1 MHVRR
6 HSCAISDAG
15 IRFPSLASETPIAE
29 AARFTPGR
37 FQLGPIRSLPA
48 ELIHTQSSGSS
59 RGIVGKITLRG
70 SSRGSGLMSIL
81 NSILGQVSGDAT
93 VQNLASKVGLSPEQ
107 AEQAIAA
114 LGQAHAQEGDTVQ
127 TAAQDTGLPADKLSQ
142 IVQHLGAKGL

>member
-1 MHVRR
+1 
-6 HSCAISDAG
+6 
-15 IRFPSLASETPIAE
+15 
-29 AARFTPGR
+29 
-37 FQLGPIRSLPA
+37 
-48 ELIHTQSSGSS
+48 
-59 RGIVGKITLRG
+59 
-70 SSRGSGLMSIL
+70 MSIL

-142 IVQHLGAKGL
+142 IVQHLGGEGSLGQFASLLEAQGGASSMLGGLKNIF

>member
-1 MHVRR
+1 
-6 HSCAISDAG
+6 
-15 IRFPSLASETPIAE
+15 
-29 AARFTPGR
+29 
-37 FQLGPIRSLPA
+37 
-48 ELIHTQSSGSS
+48 
-59 RGIVGKITLRG
+59 
-70 SSRGSGLMSIL
+70 MSIL

-142 IVQHLGAKGL
+142 IVQHLGGEGSLGQFASLLEAQGGASSLLGGLKNIF